1 MRNAYFDCLSPRHLR
16 DIRSA
21 WRFGIYYCLASE
33 TEFGK
38 NYRVQSNNHLTY
50 AQAAAAK
57 AAAQKKEAAQ
67 KV

>member
-1 MRNAYFDCLSPRHLR
+1 MAV
-16 DIRSA
+16 RS
-21 WRFGIYYCLASE
+21 LAARSSLHDRVAAE